1 VARAEG
7 VATFTINQLA
17 AFVAVADVGTISGA
31 AQQLH
36 LSASAL
42 SANLTEL
49 ERALHTQLLTRQR
62 AKGVQLTPTGE
73 LLVPRARLLLH
84 QALELEADVRGERG
98 ASGVVRLGCYPSLA
112 PTMLPPLITGLAQSQ
127 PEIHLEVTE
136 ATQDQLTASLEG
148 GLLDAAIMYDLD
160 LAPTWRRASLA
171 LLTPLVVL
179 PGDHPLAAD
188 GGAVHLADLHADPL
202 VLLDAPPSSAHALNC
217 CAIAGFGPRIG
228 YRARTYETAR
238 AFVGR
243 GLGWTILLQR
253 PSADVTY
260 EGLPVAVRE
269 IATPGIEPVSVDV
282 VWHPDSL
289 LNRATR
295 TFLTEAVRLTA
306 RHLRS
311 GGIRN
316 GASTEIQR

>member
-1 VARAEG
+1 M
-7 VATFTINQLA
+7 A

-36 LSASAL
+36 ISASAL

-49 ERALHTQLLTRQR
+49 ERALNAQLLTRHR

-84 QALELEADVRGERG
+84 QGLELEADARGERG
-98 ASGVVRLGCYPSLA
+98 AAGVVRLGCYPSLA
-112 PTMLPPLITGLAQSQ
+112 PTLLPPLITGFAATQ
-127 PEIHLEVTE
+127 PETQLEVTE
-136 ATQDQLTASLEG
+136 ANQDQLTASLEG

-160 LAPTWRRASLA
+160 LGPSWRRAGLA
-171 LLTPLVVL
+171 LLKPLVVL
-179 PGDHPLAAD
+179 PGDHRLAASED
-188 GGAVHLADLHADPL
+188 PVDLNDLRGDPL
-202 VLLDAPPSSAHALNC
+202 VLLDAPPSSAHALGC
-217 CAIAGFGPRIG
+217 CAIAGFAPRIG

-238 AFVGR
+238 SFVGR

-295 TFLTEAVRLTA
+295 AFLTEAVRLAA
-306 RHLRS
+306 RQLKS
-311 GGIRN
+311 GTIRN
-316 GASTEIQR
+316 AASTEIPR

>member
-1 VARAEG
+1 MARAEG
-7 VATFTINQLA
+7 VPTFTMNQLA

-49 ERALHTQLLTRQR
+49 ERSLNAQLLTRHR
-62 AKGVQLTPTGE
+62 AKGVHLTPTGE

-84 QALELEADVRGERG
+84 QALELEADARGERG
-98 ASGVVRLGCYPSLA
+98 AAGIVRLGCYPSLA
-112 PTMLPPLITGLAQSQ
+112 PTLLPPLITGFAQSQ
-127 PEIHLEVTE
+127 PETHLEVTE
-136 ATQDQLTASLEG
+136 ATQDHLTASLEG

-160 LAPTWRRASLA
+160 LASSWRRAVLA
-171 LLTPLVVL
+171 LLKPLVVL
-179 PGDHPLAAD
+179 PADHRLAA
-188 GGAVHLADLHADPL
+188 GEGPVDLVDLRADPL
-202 VLLDAPPSSAHALNC
+202 VLLDAPPSSTHALDC
-217 CAIAGFGPRIG
+217 CAVAGFSPRIG

-260 EGLPVAVRE
+260 EGLPIAVRE
-269 IATPGIEPVSVDV
+269 ISTPGIAPVSVNV

-295 TFLTEAVRLTA
+295 AFLTEAVRLAA
-306 RHLRS
+306 RQLQD
-311 GGIRN
+311 GTIRN
-316 GASTEIQR
+316 GASTEIPR

>member
-1 VARAEG
+1 MARAEG
-7 VATFTINQLA
+7 VPTFTINQLA

-36 LSASAL
+36 ISASAL

-49 ERALHTQLLTRQR
+49 ERALDAQLLTRHR

-73 LLVPRARLLLH
+73 LLLPRARLLLH
-84 QALELEADVRGERG
+84 QGLELEADARGERG
-98 ASGVVRLGCYPSLA
+98 ATGVVRLGCYPSLA
-112 PTMLPPLITGLAQSQ
+112 PTLLPPLITGFAVSQ
-127 PEIHLEVTE
+127 PEARLEVTE

-160 LAPTWRRASLA
+160 LAPSWRRARLG

-188 GGAVHLADLHADPL
+188 GGAVDLHDLRGDPL
-202 VLLDAPPSSAHALNC
+202 VLLDAPPSSAHAQRC
-217 CAIAGFGPRIG
+217 CAIAGFSPRIG

-238 AFVGR
+238 SFVGR

-253 PSADVTY
+253 TSADVTY
-260 EGLPVAVRE
+260 EGLPVAVRP

-295 TFLTEAVRLTA
+295 AFLTEAVRLAA
-306 RHLRS
+306 RHLRN
-311 GGIRN
+311 GTIRQA
-316 GASTEIQR
+316 ASTEIPR